1 MLLSGTF
8 IFNAP
13 QAAVWQALMD
23 IEAIKAASGVHQ
35 LQPIHQARTWRA
47 TISFTLLFV
56 RNTSHYLVHM
66 SEVDP
71 PHSYRLSVRGEGR
84 HSLLSGSAV
93 IRLSA
98 LEGERTQ
105 LHWRA
110 EGNFSGGLGL
120 IAPALLQQTVS
131 GLSQAFF
138 SRLAAHIRAQG
149 APLPLLASR

>member
-13 QAAVWQALMD
+13 QAAVWEALTD

-35 LQPIHQARTWRA
+35 LQPTDQARTWRA
-47 TISFTLLFV
+47 TINFTLLFLS
-56 RNTSHYLVHM
+56 NTSHYLVQM
-66 SEVDP
+66 SEVNA

-84 HSLLSGSAV
+84 QSLLSGSGV

-110 EGNFSGGLGL
+110 EGSFTGGLGA

-131 GLSQAFF
+131 GLSRAFF
-138 SRLAAHIRAQG
+138 SRLAAHTQAHS
-149 APLPLLASR
+149 APVPMVASH